1 MVPGQSVIFLDE
13 IQLLKDF
20 DLVTMMK
27 FLVDEGSYRFIFSG
41 SLLGIEMYD
50 MPGWRKPV

>member
-1 MVPGQSVIFLDE
+1 MVPGESVIFLDE